1 MRVFLC
7 SFGDFALAI
16 PMFSVSSLTNLED
29 RSVQYNAAANDAVM
43 HDQGNHNTYISLPQ
57 LFNLA
62 DINVRH
68 CVILNN
74 PDGTN
79 DDTDKN
85 KIVLISPE
93 VVREIEIPDEEI
105 HVIPEVLIGTHFS
118 MLFTGIHLSDT
129 PVLVNPVL
137 VLNPEQLMEYAKQET
152 VE

>member
-1 MRVFLC
+1 
-7 SFGDFALAI
+7 
-16 PMFSVSSLTNLED
+16 MFDTVLSLT
-29 RSVQYNAAANDAVM
+29 
-43 HDQGNHNTYISLPQ
+43 
-57 LFNLA
+57 
-62 DINVRH
+62 
-68 CVILNN
+68 IL
-74 PDGTN
+74 DGTN